1 MGEEQNAPECPFCG
15 SRRVKV
21 VTKWL
26 GRDMYRRFGGYA
38 TCLNCR
44 CRSPLVQLPDDCV
57 FDVRNDRASAEAKA
71 RIENDALETFVFKS
85 LAEDNRNF
93 HLEPS

>member
-1 MGEEQNAPECPFCG
+1 MQNAPECPFCR

-26 GRDMYRRFGGYA
+26 GRGMYRRLGGYA

-44 CRSPLVQLPDDCV
+44 CRSPLVQLPDGFM
-57 FDVRNDRASAEAKA
+57 FDVRNERASAEAQA
-71 RIENDALETFVFKS
+71 RIKNDAIEKFVFKS
-85 LAEDNRNF
+85 LAEDDRDF
-93 HLEPS
+93 RLEPS